1 VFWLRTSRRHVSR
14 HPGLMSHEIP
24 DNRQTAVVAVVGA
37 AEHPRLSRRELETAR
52 ARRHPRQHQS
62 RPSWPPPASRR
73 RPTPHHRRWH
83 SPMRCRRS
91 LKRSLRVLSLDR
103 PRRPDSG
110 PRVSDV
116 RRGHR
121 RSPTP
126 RPNPRSETT
135 LHPSPRPPPTLGSR
149 PAKRKGPNPQIVGSA
164 LHDVLRHHTAPAT
177 DAPATDRTGMTCGF
191 TRRLSDRRV
200 LKLAGQ

>member
-1 VFWLRTSRRHVSR
+1 
-14 HPGLMSHEIP
+14 MSHEIP
-24 DNRQTAVVAVVGA
+24 DNRQTAVVAVVDA
-37 AEHPRLSRRELETAR
+37 AEHVRLSRRELETAR

-91 LKRSLRVLSLDR
+91 LKRSLRVLSPDR

-149 PAKRKGPNPQIVGSA
+149 PTKRKGPNPQIVSSA
-164 LHDVLRHHTAPAT
+164 LHDVLRHHIGGRCSVLAQDIPEACLKTSRTDVASHPGLDARAPPPSRA
-177 DAPATDRTGMTCGF
+177 
-191 TRRLSDRRV
+191 
-200 LKLAGQ
+200 